1 MSLERSE
8 SESLSRFHQVMI
20 LVSIS
25 LGTLIYGMTLTIA
38 NVVLPQIQGSLSATQ
53 DQIAWIVTFNI
64 VATAVATP
72 TTGWLAGRLGR
83 RKLMMGAIA
92 GFTISTLLCG
102 TADSLPELILYRIA
116 QGAFGAPTMP
126 LAQAIILDV
135 FPRHRHALATMCWG
149 LVSVTGT
156 FIGPVFGGHVGEEL
170 DWRWAF
176 YLITPFGV
184 AAWAGCFLYIT
195 EGRRAP
201 STPLDWTGFLSLIIA
216 IGAFQLMLDRGQ
228 SQDWFESVEIVCEAV
243 VALTAFYLF
252 IVHSLTASNPFI
264 NLRLFLDRN
273 FVIGVALAF
282 AFGMLFLVPTVLFPP
297 LLQNLRGFP
306 ESSIG
311 LLLSS
316 RGIGNWLSFM
326 IVVQLT
332 NFNPRLTVALGFG
345 CHVLAGLAMASLDI
359 NLTPWSVFWTN
370 TLQGFGVGLIY
381 VPMTI
386 IAFSTL
392 PTKDFAEGSALF
404 HLLRNLGSS
413 VFISICVALVVRTT
427 ATSYAGFTEQ
437 VSLYNEFFRYGAQA
451 GGWGVDNVGEL
462 TALSGEIRRQAAMIG
477 YINAFYLY
485 TIAAAGVL
493 PLLLLIRLPRRAHA
507 AA

>member
-1 MSLERSE
+1 MSIDASEPER
-8 SESLSRFHQVMI
+8 LTRFHQVMI

-25 LGTLIYGMTLTIA
+25 LGTLIYGLTLTVA
-38 NVVLPQIQGSLSATQ
+38 NVVLPQIQGGLAATQ

-72 TTGWLAGRLGR
+72 TTGWLAARLGR
-83 RKLMMGAIA
+83 RRLMLYALA
-92 GFTISTLLCG
+92 GFTVSTLLCG

-135 FPRHRHALATMCWG
+135 FPRRLHALATMCWG

-156 FIGPVFGGHVGEEL
+156 FIGPLFGGHVGEEM

-176 YLITPFGV
+176 YLIAPFGIT
-184 AAWAGCFLYIT
+184 AWLGCWIFLT
-195 EGRRAP
+195 EGRRQP
-201 STPLDWTGFLSLIIA
+201 RVPLDWTGFLSLIIA

-228 SQDWFESVEIVCEAV
+228 SQDWFESPEIILEAV
-243 VALTAFYLF
+243 VALVAFYLF
-252 IVHSLTASNPFI
+252 IVHSLTAANPFI
-264 NLRLFLDRN
+264 NLRLFLNRN
-273 FVIGVALAF
+273 FVIGLALAF

-311 LLLSS
+311 ILLSA
-316 RGIGNWLSFM
+316 RGIGNWLAFM
-326 IVVQLT
+326 IVVQMT
-332 NFNPRLTVALGFG
+332 NFNPRLTIGLGFF

-359 NLTPWSVFWTN
+359 NLTPTSVFWTN

-392 PTKDFAEGSALF
+392 PPDDFAEGSALF

-427 ATSYAGFTEQ
+427 ASSYAGFTEQ

-451 GGWGVDNVGEL
+451 GGWGVESTGEL
-462 TALSGEIRRQAAMIG
+462 RALSGEIRRQASMIG

-485 TIAAAGVL
+485 TVAAACVL
-493 PLLLLIRLPRRAHA
+493 PLLLLVKTPPRVRA